1 MKGISLGYT
10 TRIVRMQ
17 VVSAIVQFPKPVAGV
32 YTLMLGNRVAGFKL
46 QITSYGA
53 DGKTN
58 GHYFTSP
65 ETASFRRH
73 FINSNCHWHPARIFV
88 WKLLRK

>member
-1 MKGISLGYT
+1 
-10 TRIVRMQ
+10 MQ

-58 GHYFTSP
+58 GHYITSP
-65 ETASFRRH
+65 ETASFPPPFYQFELPLASGADIRVEAASKISTKQPSR
-73 FINSNCHWHPARIFV
+73 
-88 WKLLRK
+88 